1 MSKGYPAGTK
11 RGTFNLTPGKCVPF
25 ILESFVQQNEGIQKL
40 AEWKTKND
48 RLTKD
53 ACEKLVKKLK
63 REHLDPVLDRVRG
76 PKGTSVSYKEIDDG
90 CAIIELEYKT
100 HAVGAKNVRAQV
112 LHEFHEVSVKT
123 L

>member
-1 MSKGYPAGTK
+1 MSKGCPSSTK
-11 RGTFNLTPGKCVPF
+11 RCILNLTPRKCVAF
-25 ILESFVQQNEGIQKL
+25 ILESFVQQNGGIQKL

-53 ACEKLVKKLK
+53 ACEELVKKLK
-63 REHLDPVLDRVRG
+63 REHLDPVLERVRG

-100 HAVGAKNVRAQV
+100 HAVGAKNVRAEV
-112 LHEFHEVSVKT
+112 FHEFHKVQ
-123 L
+123 